1 LHRLGKPNQREEV
14 MTVKSTRISP
24 AEEAARS
31 VGGFNTGEAAR
42 LAHLPIYTL
51 DQWDRSGFIK
61 PSFQATT
68 GSGHWRVYSFTDLI
82 CLRVA
87 SHLRAAWG
95 LRLPSLRQIVKCIE
109 EIQPGATLANA
120 YLVVTEQDVLVK
132 VGDEELISTL
142 KQPGQSVMAQT
153 VISLGGVI
161 EELQQAIAV

>member
-1 LHRLGKPNQREEV
+1 
-14 MTVKSTRISP
+14 MTEKSKRISP
-24 AEEAARS
+24 AEEVARG

-42 LAHLPIYTL
+42 LAHMPIYTL

-61 PSFQATT
+61 PSLQTTT
-68 GSGHWRVYSFTDLI
+68 GSGHWRVYSFSDLI

-95 LRLPSLRQIVKCIE
+95 LRLPSLRKIVKCIG

-120 YLVVTEQDVLVK
+120 YLIVTEQDVLIK
-132 VGDEELISTL
+132 IGDEELISTL

-153 VISLGGVI
+153 VISLGGIV
-161 EELQQAIAV
+161 EELQQALSA